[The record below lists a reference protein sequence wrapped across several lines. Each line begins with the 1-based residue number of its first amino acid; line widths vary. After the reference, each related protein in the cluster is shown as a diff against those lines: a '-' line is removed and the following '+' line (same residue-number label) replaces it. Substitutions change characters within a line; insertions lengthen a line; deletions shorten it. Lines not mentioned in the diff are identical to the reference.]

1 MHSTS
6 RGHTALLTGTA
17 LVAFAGNSILCR
29 LALRD
34 GEIDPW
40 SFTSIRLASGALL
53 LLLFL
58 RVSKRNPTSPRPV
71 AWKPTA
77 AATLFVYVFTFS
89 LAYVSLDAGTGSLLL
104 FGTVQITM
112 VIAGLYSGERPT
124 PLNMVG
130 TLTAASGVAWLVWP
144 GVSAPDPV
152 GAALMITAGIAW
164 GSYSLLGRG
173 ATQPTVTTARNF
185 ALATPIAMLAM
196 ACSSQQLSITIN
208 GAWLAIASGAI
219 TSGLGYALW
228 YMALPNHS
236 ATRAAALQL
245 SVPIIAAV
253 GGVAF
258 LGEAASARLLA
269 ASSLTISG
277 VAAATLSRR

>member
-1 MHSTS
+1 M
-6 RGHTALLTGTA
+6 ALQNEA
-17 LVAFAGNSILCR
+17 
-29 LALRD
+29 
-34 GEIDPW
+34 IDPW
-40 SFTSIRLASGALL
+40 SFTGIRLASGTLL

-58 RVSKRNPTSPRPV
+58 RASKRNSTSLQPM

-112 VIAGLYSGERPT
+112 VIAGLHSGERPT
-124 PLNMVG
+124 PLNVVG
-130 TLTAASGVAWLVWP
+130 MLTAASGVAWLVWP
-144 GVSAPDPV
+144 GVSAPDPA

-196 ACSSQQLSITIN
+196 TCSPQPLSITIR

-228 YMALPNHS
+228 YMALPSHS

-245 SVPIIAAV
+245 SVPIIAAI

-258 LGEAASARLLA
+258 LGEAASTRLLA
-269 ASSLTISG
+269 ASSLTIG
-277 VAAATLSRR
+277 GIAAATLSRR

>member
-1 MHSTS
+1 M
-6 RGHTALLTGTA
+6 L
-17 LVAFAGNSILCR
+17 AFAGNSILCR
-29 LALRD
+29 LALRQ
-34 GEIDPW
+34 EAIDPW

-58 RVSKRNPTSPRPV
+58 RVTKQASTPPRPKT
-71 AWKPTA
+71 WKPI
-77 AATLFVYVFTFS
+77 AATALFTYVLTFS

-124 PLNMVG
+124 PLNVVG
-130 TLTAASGVAWLVWP
+130 MLTAASGVAWLVWP
-144 GVSAPDPV
+144 GVTAPDPTS
-152 GAALMITAGIAW
+152 AALMVIAGIAW

-173 ATQPTVTTARNF
+173 ATQPTATTARNF
-185 ALATPIAMLAM
+185 ALATPIAMLAL
-196 ACSSQQLSITIN
+196 ACSSQQLSITTN

-219 TSGLGYALW
+219 TSGLGYAFW
-228 YMALPNHS
+228 YMALPSHS

-245 SVPIIAAV
+245 TVPLIAAL
-253 GGVAF
+253 GGVTF
-258 LGEAASARLLA
+258 LDEAASTRLLA
-269 ASSLTISG
+269 AASLTIGG